1 MKHLILS
8 ILAPLMFLTSAS
20 ASASG
25 YLYYKLQMK
34 NYDQMQTAVNERVRL
49 AEKIGDS
56 DPTRAKSVLQ
66 DALLLILSRP
76 DTDDMVSELT
86 PLVREPLRNLGA
98 YTKEISSI
106 VDDAIINIGD
116 KHAKPATR
124 TTGLF
129 ILKNV
134 MSELRP
140 EAQRNKKVKKIFEHI
155 RDAKIKIPDAIKS
168 DLFIRSS
175 MKPGASPSDLAAK
188 ILKSKNDRRSDF

>member
-1 MKHLILS
+1 MKHVILS
-8 ILAPLMFLTSAS
+8 TFALLLFLTSAS
-20 ASASG
+20 ARAG
-25 YLYYKLQMK
+25 EYLYYKLQMK
-34 NYDQMQTAVNERVRL
+34 NYDQMQNAVNARVRL

-56 DPTRAKSVLQ
+56 DTARAKNVLQ
-66 DALLLILSRP
+66 NALLLILSRP
-76 DTDDMVSELT
+76 DSDDMVSELI

-98 YTKEISSI
+98 YNEEMSSI
-106 VDDAIINIGD
+106 VDDAIVNVGD

-124 TTGLF
+124 TTSLF

-140 EAQRNKKVKKIFEHI
+140 EVSRNKKIKAIFEHI

-175 MKPGASPSDLAAK
+175 MKPGPSPSDIAAK
-188 ILKSKNDRRSDF
+188 ILKSANARRSDF